1 MIFAVFFS
9 NFMAFF
15 VDQYSSKFTT
25 VLLIISTDEM
35 IGTDILKERVAIVM
49 FCVRLHSS
57 YTKINISSI
66 LIVPPGEGCYYDGNF
81 LVDLHLSLQSL
92 RRQRLRPNAGDLPY
106 LRPKPST
113 QVLHGL
119 FSPFFLFLISP
130 NSEVVRAISTSN
142 TT

>member
-49 FCVRLHSS
+49 FYVRLHSHHTLK
-57 YTKINISSI
+57 YIFHF
-66 LIVPPGEGCYYDGNF
+66 NF
-81 LVDLHLSLQSL
+81 T
-92 RRQRLRPNAGDLPY
+92 AW
-106 LRPKPST
+106 
-113 QVLHGL
+113 
-119 FSPFFLFLISP
+119 
-130 NSEVVRAISTSN
+130 
-142 TT
+142 